1 MKKMSGILWGIAITA
16 VGVILALNAI
26 GLTDINIFF
35 HGWWTLFIIVPS
47 FIGLVTD
54 RNKTGS
60 IIGLCIGVC
69 LLLGC
74 LGILSL
80 SMVWKLLVPAVIV
93 VIGVR
98 LIIRAVMPDKGARV
112 WKDIGAVDSVCSRLF
127 NLSNMDM

>member
-98 LIIRAVMPDKGARV
+98 LIIRAVMPDPFAA
-112 WKDIGAVDSVCSRLF
+112 WIF
-127 NLSNMDM
+127 

>member
-74 LGILSL
+74 LGITQPLY
-80 SMVWKLLVPAVIV
+80 
-93 VIGVR
+93 GVEAA
-98 LIIRAVMPDKGARV
+98 RARCDSRDRCSPDNPCGNA
-112 WKDIGAVDSVCSRLF
+112 G
-127 NLSNMDM
+127 